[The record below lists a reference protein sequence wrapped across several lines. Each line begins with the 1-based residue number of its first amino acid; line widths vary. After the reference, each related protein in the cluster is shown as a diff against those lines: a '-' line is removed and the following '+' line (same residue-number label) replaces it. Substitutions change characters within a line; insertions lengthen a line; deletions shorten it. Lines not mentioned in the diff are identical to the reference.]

1 MRTLRTHT
9 AFLAI
14 AGLGLGL
21 RLLLAYVL
29 FPDQGLATDLG
40 FFASWAQTLAT
51 VGPGSFYASAASA
64 NYPPGYPYLLWL
76 VGVVAQPLGH
86 LLGTTSDQ
94 AIVGLIK
101 LPAIA
106 ADMAIALLLYRAGR
120 RWLGTRAGLIA
131 AALYLFIPV
140 TWYDSALWGQ
150 VDAVGAF
157 VMLASLVLLIDGWSE
172 AAAAVAAFSIL
183 IKPQD
188 AIVAVVVA
196 AVLVRRHW
204 LRPGSGPQPTLG
216 RRLSVLD
223 DWLGGLL
230 REQGPVRLGTSAVAA
245 GLAGILPLLPFDII
259 RLAPASLAD
268 VPVIGHVAGLVSLVL
283 SLGDQFSVLT
293 VNAYNPWA
301 LVGPQPLAGLMGGS
315 GGSWTPDSLIIAAGL
330 PAYLVSAALLGT
342 AALIV
347 VVGLLRRDGM
357 VPILLGFSILALAF
371 YLLPTRVHERY
382 LFAFFAPATLL
393 AVTGVRWLMGYGA
406 LGILNAINIHAV
418 LAAPLAVAF
427 GNGFG
432 GGGFGGAGVRGS
444 PGGFGGALGTISDI
458 SLPFAAFAR
467 SEPVVVAVALGQ
479 TLIFAVLLV
488 IWGLLVLRPAVPRP
502 WLVRAR
508 TATAS
513 PPNP

>member
-1 MRTLRTHT
+1 MRTLRRHT

-14 AGLGLGL
+14 AGLGLVL
-21 RLLLAYVL
+21 RLLLAYVV

-40 FFASWAQTLAT
+40 FFASWAQTLAN

-76 VGVVAQPLGH
+76 VGLLAQPLAH

-94 AIVGLIK
+94 AIVALIK

-120 RWLGTRAGLIA
+120 RWLGVRAGLVA

-150 VDAVGAF
+150 VDAVGAV
-157 VMLASLVLLIDGWSE
+157 VMLASLLLLIDGWSE
-172 AAAAVAAFSIL
+172 AAAALAAFSIL
-183 IKPQD
+183 VKPQD
-188 AIVAVVVA
+188 AIVAVVVG

-204 LRPGSGPQPTLG
+204 LRPGSGPQPALG
-216 RRLSVLD
+216 RRLAIVD
-223 DWLGGLL
+223 DRLGGVL
-230 REQGPVRLGTSAVAA
+230 REQGPVRLGTSALAA
-245 GLAGILPLLPFDII
+245 ALAGILPLLPFDII

-268 VPVIGHVAGLVSLVL
+268 VPVIGHVAGLISLVL
-283 SLGDQFSVLT
+283 SLGNQFSVLT

-315 GGSWTPDSLIIAAGL
+315 GGSWTPDSLVIAAGL
-330 PAYLVSAALLGT
+330 PAYIVSAAMLGT
-342 AALIV
+342 AAVIV

-393 AVTGVRWLMGYGA
+393 AVTGVGWLVGYGA
-406 LGILNAINIHAV
+406 VGILNAVNIHAV
-418 LAAPLAVAF
+418 LAAPLTVTF
-427 GNGFG
+427 GNGFRG
-432 GGGFGGAGVRGS
+432 GFGGTFGGAGVRG
-444 PGGFGGALGTISDI
+444 PFGGFGGVSDI
-458 SLPFAAFAR
+458 TLPFAAFAR
-467 SEPVVVAVALGQ
+467 SEPVVLTVVLGQ
-479 TLIFAVLLV
+479 TLAFAVLLV
-488 IWGLLVLRPAVPRP
+488 IWALLVLRPAVPRSWP
-502 WLVRAR
+502 ARAR
-508 TATAS
+508 STAAS
-513 PPNP
+513 RPNS